1 MSLTLFS
8 MILGRNKDRYRWTLR
23 DIFSEEQEADE
34 KAFKRSLM
42 DSEPGF
48 EFAEWAKSMRSQPES
63 QQTGSRKWLDTL
75 STAAQ
80 AYLAKLDLLYKTSP
94 LVAIKLAAITAASAV
109 SEYQIEIEATK
120 RMGDW
125 LLQSRCPEQ
134 DRLELATAICDT
146 WPNHLTKGGI
156 EAILLDLIVAL
167 SGPNPALIAQ
177 AFAAKIEEA
186 DGALSYL
193 VIFGEDKVKL
203 LTIARN
209 VKNHSPDLS
218 KWLFAQYLNSSRR
231 KFLPTEVPET
241 EIRAVAEELFA
252 LINTRP
258 SPSPSRRG
266 YHYALLAECA
276 FPDAPW
282 FPVVLQ
288 ALHQTACETTDRER
302 AAFWHK
308 MVAINAMP
316 RTALFTQALA
326 DYARAL
332 RAFWPRAKEADF
344 ARQLGRFLTLIRF
357 AFDDAC
363 KENPAIGRNISLPPN
378 PAHPVVEITR
388 RDFLDFIDWL
398 DAEANPV
405 VLTVLAEAIES
416 ADKQLAEI
424 AVVYMTGVFEKHARR
439 NSDVATQA
447 LGALKCND
455 WYSNV
460 TEPRKSRCLGVVRNL
475 MPCLTKISPESARLV
490 DEYGVSPSDRCR

>member
-1 MSLTLFS
+1 MSMSFFS
-8 MILGRNKDRYRWTLR
+8 AILGRNKDRYRWTLR
-23 DIFSEEQEADE
+23 DIFSEEQDADE
-34 KAFKRSLM
+34 KAFKRRLM

-48 EFAEWAKSMRSQPES
+48 EFAEWAKAMRSLPES
-63 QQTGSRKWLDTL
+63 DRNSGPKFLDVL
-75 STAAQ
+75 SPAAE
-80 AYLAKLDLLYKTSP
+80 AYLAKLDLVYESSP
-94 LVAIKLAAITAASAV
+94 RVAIKLAAMIAASAPRR
-109 SEYQIEIEATK
+109 YQLEIEASK
-120 RMGDW
+120 RMCNW
-125 LLQSRCPEQ
+125 LLQAPCADQ
-134 DRLELATAICDT
+134 DRLQLATSINET
-146 WPNHLTKGGI
+146 WPESLTRGAI
-156 EAILLDLIVAL
+156 ETALLDLIVAL

-186 DGALSYL
+186 DGALPYL
-193 VIFGEDKVKL
+193 VIFGEDEVKL

-209 VKNHSPDLS
+209 VKSHSPDLS
-218 KWLFAQYLNSSRR
+218 KWLFAEYLNSSRR

-266 YHYALLAECA
+266 YHYALLAKCA

-282 FPVVLQ
+282 YPLVLQ
-288 ALHQTACETTDRER
+288 GLHQTASETTDRER

-308 MVAINAMP
+308 MVAMNATP
-316 RTALFTQALA
+316 GTALYTQALA

-332 RAFWPRAKEADF
+332 RAFWPRAIEADF
-344 ARQLGRFLTLIRF
+344 ARQLARFLTLIRF

-388 RDFLDFIDWL
+388 SDFLDFIDWL

-439 NSDVATQA
+439 NSDLAARA

-475 MPCLTKISPESARLV
+475 MPCLWKISPDSARLV
-490 DEYGVSPSDRCR
+490 DEYGASPSDRCR